1 MIIRSIAVNEFMK
14 FDQAVEITGLD
25 EKLNIIA
32 GPNEMGKSTILSAIR
47 AAFFGKHR
55 SQHKDIK
62 NLQHSQVK
70 GAPSVRVD
78 FEIESE
84 QYQIRKRF
92 LKHQIAELRLPNGKL
107 IKGDEA
113 EEELSE
119 LLLFDDS
126 GSLDRQ
132 PKEMWNL
139 FWVEQG
145 KSFTPVNVSEGARS
159 GLQSVLESQVN
170 TVLGGRRGREL
181 LQLFSN
187 QLSEYHTS
195 TGRETKKFKELSAHM
210 NSMQDEIDKLVIK
223 RSNLV
228 KDLERLESCQHSLKR
243 LEEDESNKLE
253 EQELAQFKERYEALR
268 QIELKIEAARG
279 ELGQT
284 KEQHSSLQ
292 KELQALLDF
301 TKELN
306 KVHTEFGTLGA
317 ELKDSQNQE
326 LELLSKKNEI
336 QSTVDGLKSQIVE
349 AEKVLKIKKDILSLA
364 QHWSKCT
371 DLEQRLELA
380 ASAQTRREESLK
392 AANKILVSDQILR
405 QIEQVNSELEAAQA
419 TITANATE
427 ILFQLKTEGAEGIS
441 INGEPLNSENQKL
454 EAVSEVAIDFAD
466 RGTIRVK
473 PAVQNADQLLETRQ
487 VAQKN
492 LDSILAQANADSVE
506 DARGLNEVRK
516 TSLQEAESAN
526 REIQAHLSEF
536 DQSEGGIEAIK
547 LKSSQQKGLLTT
559 SASNLGLTEIP
570 TVSVAE
576 ELLSQS
582 ESTLAQLRS
591 SLETPA
597 KKLRQAE
604 GRLAAAKLEIA
615 NMQGQIEIHT
625 KQIKGLETKI
635 ELRGGEKRV
644 SELNEHIKRLE
655 VKVEQQATDLQELE
669 DTLDQTEFEFV
680 SVRIER
686 LEDQMRN
693 RQRQIQELRDEINQL
708 IGRIESQEGA
718 GIDEQIA
725 QKQRELE
732 RERNEYDKI
741 ENEVKVLKLL
751 RDTLSSAQQEATERY
766 LLPVKSQIQ
775 PYLNVLFPNAKIEF
789 DEELNIISIDRNF
802 SESFQNLS
810 MGTQEQIAV
819 LVRLTFA
826 ELLAEKGRPA
836 TVILDDALVFSDEE
850 RLKTMFD
857 ILYRSSRNIQ
867 IIILTCRESLFEG
880 LGGRVL
886 NLNQIN
892 ENDF

>member
-14 FDQAVEITGLD
+14 FDQPVEITGLD
-25 EKLNIIA
+25 DKLNIIA
-32 GPNEMGKSTILSAIR
+32 GPNEMGKSTILSAMR

-55 SQHKDIK
+55 SQHKEIK
-62 NLQHSQVK
+62 NLQHSQFK

-78 FEIESE
+78 FEIEGE

-92 LKHQIAELRLPNGKL
+92 LKRQIAELRLPDGKR

-113 EEELSE
+113 EEELSD
-119 LLLFDDS
+119 LLSFDDS
-126 GSLDRQ
+126 GSFDGQ

-145 KSFTPVNVSEGARS
+145 KSFTPVDVSEGARS

-181 LQLFSN
+181 LHLFTKQLN
-187 QLSEYHTS
+187 AYLTP
-195 TGRETKKFKELSAHM
+195 TGRETGEFKQLSARIDAV
-210 NSMQDEIDKLVIK
+210 QDEIEDLDTRRISLL
-223 RSNLV
+223 R
-228 KDLERLESCQHSLKR
+228 DLERLETCQQSLKR

-253 EQELAQFKERYEALR
+253 EQELEQFKSRYEKLH

-292 KELQALLDF
+292 KELQVLLDF

-306 KVHTEFGTLGA
+306 KACAELGTLEA
-317 ELKDSQNQE
+317 ELKDSNSQE
-326 LELLSKKNEI
+326 LELLSKINEMR
-336 QSTVDGLKSQIVE
+336 STVDGLKNQVVE
-349 AEKVLKIKKDILSLA
+349 AEKIVKIKKDIFSLA
-364 QHWSKCT
+364 QQWSKCT
-371 DLEQRLELA
+371 NLEKRLELA
-380 ASAQTRREESLK
+380 ASAQRRREESLK

-405 QIEQVNSELEAAQA
+405 QIEEVNSELESAQA

-427 ILFQLKTEGAEGIS
+427 ILFELKEGGAEGIS
-441 INGEPLNSENQKL
+441 IDGEPLKNENQKL
-454 EAVSEVAIDFAD
+454 EAVSEVSIDLPD
-466 RGTIRVK
+466 RGAIRIK
-473 PAVQNADQLLETRQ
+473 PAVQNADQLLQARQ

-492 LDSILAQANADSVE
+492 LDTILAQANADSVE
-506 DARGLNEVRK
+506 DARQLNEVRK
-516 TSLQEAESAN
+516 ISLQEAESAS
-526 REIQAHLSEF
+526 REILAHLSEYG
-536 DQSEGGIEAIK
+536 QSEDGIEAIK
-547 LKSSQQKGLLTT
+547 LNFSQQKSLLTT
-559 SASNLGLTEIP
+559 NASNFGLTEIP

-576 ELLSQS
+576 ELLGQS
-582 ESTLAQLRS
+582 ESALAQLRS

-597 KKLRQAE
+597 TQLGQAE
-604 GRLAAAKLEIA
+604 DRLTTAKLEIA
-615 NMQGQIEIHT
+615 KMQGQIEIHT

-635 ELRGGEKRV
+635 EVRGGENKV
-644 SELNEHIKRLE
+644 SELKEQIEQLE
-655 VKVEQQATDLQELE
+655 VKVEQHGFDLKELE
-669 DTLDQTEFEFV
+669 DTLDVAEIQLV
-680 SVRIER
+680 SARIGR
-686 LEDQMRN
+686 LEDKMRN
-693 RQRQIQELRDEINQL
+693 RQAQIQTLRDEVNQL

-732 RERNEYDKI
+732 RERNEYDRI
-741 ENEVKVLKLL
+741 ENEVEVLKLV
-751 RDTLSSAQQEATERY
+751 RDTLSSAQQQATERY
-766 LLPVKSQIQ
+766 LAPVKSQIR
-775 PYLNVLFPNAKIEF
+775 PYLNVLFPNARIEF

-802 SESFQNLS
+802 SESFHNLS

-886 NLNQIN
+886 NLNRIN

>member
-1 MIIRSIAVNEFMK
+1 M
-14 FDQAVEITGLD
+14 
-25 EKLNIIA
+25 
-32 GPNEMGKSTILSAIR
+32 
-47 AAFFGKHR
+47 
-55 SQHKDIK
+55 
-62 NLQHSQVK
+62 
-70 GAPSVRVD
+70 
-78 FEIESE
+78 
-84 QYQIRKRF
+84 
-92 LKHQIAELRLPNGKL
+92 PNGKL

-181 LQLFSN
+181 LQLFSS

-306 KVHTEFGTLGA
+306 KVRTEFGTLGA

-405 QIEQVNSELEAAQA
+405 QIEQVSSELEAAQA

-506 DARGLNEVRK
+506 DARGFKRGAKNFVAGSR
-516 TSLQEAESAN
+516 
-526 REIQAHLSEF
+526 IC
-536 DQSEGGIEAIK
+536 
-547 LKSSQQKGLLTT
+547 KSRDSG
-559 SASNLGLTEIP
+559 S
-570 TVSVAE
+570 
-576 ELLSQS
+576 
-582 ESTLAQLRS
+582 
-591 SLETPA
+591 
-597 KKLRQAE
+597 
-604 GRLAAAKLEIA
+604 
-615 NMQGQIEIHT
+615 
-625 KQIKGLETKI
+625 
-635 ELRGGEKRV
+635 
-644 SELNEHIKRLE
+644 
-655 VKVEQQATDLQELE
+655 
-669 DTLDQTEFEFV
+669 F
-680 SVRIER
+680 VRI
-686 LEDQMRN
+686 
-693 RQRQIQELRDEINQL
+693 
-708 IGRIESQEGA
+708 
-718 GIDEQIA
+718 
-725 QKQRELE
+725 
-732 RERNEYDKI
+732 
-741 ENEVKVLKLL
+741 
-751 RDTLSSAQQEATERY
+751 
-766 LLPVKSQIQ
+766 
-775 PYLNVLFPNAKIEF
+775 
-789 DEELNIISIDRNF
+789 
-802 SESFQNLS
+802 
-810 MGTQEQIAV
+810 
-819 LVRLTFA
+819 
-826 ELLAEKGRPA
+826 
-836 TVILDDALVFSDEE
+836 
-850 RLKTMFD
+850 
-857 ILYRSSRNIQ
+857 
-867 IIILTCRESLFEG
+867 
-880 LGGRVL
+880 
-886 NLNQIN
+886 
-892 ENDF
+892 